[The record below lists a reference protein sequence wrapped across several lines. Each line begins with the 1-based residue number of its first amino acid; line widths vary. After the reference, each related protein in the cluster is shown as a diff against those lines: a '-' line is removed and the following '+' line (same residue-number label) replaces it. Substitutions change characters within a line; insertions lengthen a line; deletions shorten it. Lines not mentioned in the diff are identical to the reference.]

1 MDKKLVTLNDYI
13 EAGVMSKMA
22 FNRYTLYD
30 ISIKDQND
38 MPLNINIPDM
48 FNDCE
53 VRYIAVDFYNKK
65 NVAFYLSTKK
75 FREKRN
81 FTVVNFI
88 NFVHANKMIG
98 SSFNT
103 EEYVNVRYRATTV
116 DDVLRDIYKKY
127 NTDNILSG
135 YKFYTVLMLEGHS
148 WKCPLQQ
155 YIYGKIGEPELN
167 SIQKKFVSDFAG
179 NLFKE
184 LIIDSFKIYTN
195 TELKS
200 KCLYIY
206 INFDK
211 NKVAI
216 NKTIKTIRDMIYRTS
231 ETEEEV

>member
-38 MPLNINIPDM
+38 MPLNINIPDI

-53 VRYIAVDFYNKK
+53 VRYIAVDFYNKE

-116 DDVLRDIYKKY
+116 DDILRDIYKNIILIISCQDTNFILFLCWKDICG
-127 NTDNILSG
+127 NTHCSNILMERL
-135 YKFYTVLMLEGHS
+135 VN
-148 WKCPLQQ
+148 
-155 YIYGKIGEPELN
+155 LN
-167 SIQKKFVSDFAG
+167 
-179 NLFKE
+179 
-184 LIIDSFKIYTN
+184 
-195 TELKS
+195 
-200 KCLYIY
+200 
-206 INFDK
+206 
-211 NKVAI
+211 
-216 NKTIKTIRDMIYRTS
+216 
-231 ETEEEV
+231 

>member
-22 FNRYTLYD
+22 FKRYTLYD

-38 MPLNINIPDM
+38 MPLNINIPNM

-65 NVAFYLSTKK
+65 NIAFYLSTKK

-103 EEYVNVRYRATTV
+103 KEYVNVRYYRVTTV
-116 DDVLRDIYKKY
+116 DDVLKYVYKKY

-135 YKFYTVLMLEGHS
+135 YKFFTVFTLEGYS

-155 YIYGKIGEPELN
+155 YINEMIGEPELN
-167 SIQKKFVSDFAG
+167 SIQKKIVSDFAD

-184 LIIDSFKIYTN
+184 LIINSFKIYTN
-195 TELKS
+195 TEFKS
-200 KCLYIY
+200 KYLYIY

-216 NKTIKTIRDMIYRTS
+216 NKIIKTIRDRYDL
-231 ETEEEV
+231 

>member
-1 MDKKLVTLNDYI
+1 MTHKQYI
-13 EAGVMSKMA
+13 
-22 FNRYTLYD
+22 
-30 ISIKDQND
+30 D
-38 MPLNINIPDM
+38 MPNTVKHYMDM
-48 FNDCE
+48 
-53 VRYIAVDFYNKK
+53 A
-65 NVAFYLSTKK
+65 
-75 FREKRN
+75 
-81 FTVVNFI
+81 
-88 NFVHANKMIG
+88 KMDVIG

-200 KCLYIY
+200 KNLYIY

-216 NKTIKTIRDMIYRTS
+216 NKTIKTIRDMIYKTS

>member
-53 VRYIAVDFYNKK
+53 
-65 NVAFYLSTKK
+65 
-75 FREKRN
+75 
-81 FTVVNFI
+81 
-88 NFVHANKMIG
+88 
-98 SSFNT
+98 
-103 EEYVNVRYRATTV
+103 VRYRATTV

-184 LIIDSFKIYTN
+184 LIIGSFKIYTN